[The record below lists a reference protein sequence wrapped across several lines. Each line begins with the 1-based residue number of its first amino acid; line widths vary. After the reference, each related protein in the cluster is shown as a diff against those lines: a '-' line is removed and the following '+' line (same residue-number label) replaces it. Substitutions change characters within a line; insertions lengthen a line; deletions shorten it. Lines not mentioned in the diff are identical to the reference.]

1 MDFPPSSGGP
11 KPRGGLERRDLP
23 DEGVQPGGG
32 ESVSAE
38 SVPAG
43 SSSAVSGSAGPG
55 PIALSRL
62 EQWFGVPLLIVG
74 AIVCCAALVVV
85 LFGGPAS
92 PPQRSLESL
101 LQILEA
107 GSGGGNTGSLP
118 LREKELWQAAL
129 ELSLRLEETDGELS
143 SEQLS
148 AVAVRLSAL
157 VEAEMESL
165 QRRVTFD
172 QGRFSQ
178 GGIRSRRLGFLIR
191 GLGRTE
197 RVEALGPLLEVVRHG
212 REPYLT
218 AAIRELGNLHE
229 IAGARRAIDPLVKII
244 QDSRRPETR
253 LVACTA
259 LSVLAVRDDRQVIAA
274 LEATRLSSEGEVAW
288 SAALALARLG
298 SSKGRSTLLDLLD
311 RSFLE
316 EEGRYETL
324 DETGRVRRY
333 RLQPGRV
340 DEILIAAI
348 TAAAILDDG
357 EIRGRIE
364 VLASDPSPA
373 VSRRAAEVV
382 DRGS

>member
-1 MDFPPSSGGP
+1 MNFPPSSGGP

-23 DEGVQPGGG
+23 DEGMQPGGG
-32 ESVSAE
+32 ESDSAGSE
-38 SVPAG
+38 PAG
-43 SSSAVSGSAGPG
+43 SRSTVSGSAGPG
-55 PIALSRL
+55 PIALSPL
-62 EQWFGVPLLIVG
+62 EQWFGIPLLMVG
-74 AIVCCAALVVV
+74 AIACCAALVVV

-107 GSGGGNTGSLP
+107 GSGGGDTGLLP
-118 LREKELWQAAL
+118 PREKELWQAAL
-129 ELSLRLEETDGELS
+129 ELSLRLEEKDGELS

-148 AVAVRLSAL
+148 AMAVRLAAM

-165 QRRVTFD
+165 QGPATFD
-172 QGRFSQ
+172 QARFSQ
-178 GGIRSRRLGFLIR
+178 GGIRSRRLGFLIG

-197 RVEALGPLLEVVRHG
+197 RGEAVDALLEVVRHG

-229 IAGARRAIDPLVKII
+229 VAGARRAIDPLVRII
-244 QDSRRPETR
+244 QEIRRPETR

-259 LSVLAVRDDRQVIAA
+259 LSVLAGPDDRHVIAA

-298 SSKGRSTLLDLLD
+298 SPKGKSTLLDLLD

-316 EEGRYETL
+316 EEGRYETQ
-324 DETGRVRRY
+324 DETGRVQRY
-333 RLQPGRV
+333 KLQPGRV

-348 TAAAILDDG
+348 TAVAKLDDG
-357 EIRGRIE
+357 DIRSRIE

-373 VSRRAAEVV
+373 VSQKAAEVV